1 MIKKEYYRTRE
12 DGVKLYKTYSDT
24 NHFIKQVET
33 GVVYADAID
42 VESAKF
48 TYEETDGMLPVEYN
62 DDTESDTQEVEQ
74 SDLYELE
81 QK

>member
-48 TYEETDGMLPVEYN
+48 TYEETDDMLPVEYN
-62 DDTESDTQEVEQ
+62 DDTKSDTQEVEQ